1 MNRGSVAVTSMT
13 ISVIPTLNAI
23 GSDASLERTAVPS
36 TVIAEP
42 LIALVGV
49 TVTAATVFATVA
61 A

>member
-13 ISVIPTLNAI
+13 ISVRPTLNAI
-23 GSDASLERTAVPS
+23 GTDASLERTAASS
-36 TVIAEP
+36 TVIVEL

-49 TVTAATVFATVA
+49 TVTAATVFVTVA